1 MPRHER
7 VNLNVFPTQWWKCRA
22 FLADIYRRKY
32 AEAEPDSENG
42 IRRSMPEGMYYYLYE
57 LWQDGRMAER
67 EEVLTGPLDPETIR
81 ARPAR
86 AGAVHVIEE

>member
-1 MPRHER
+1 
-7 VNLNVFPTQWWKCRA
+7 VIANNFPTQWWKCRA

-32 AEAEPDSENG
+32 AEAESDSENG
-42 IRRSMPEGMYYYLYE
+42 VRRSMPEGMYYYLYE

-67 EEVLTGPLDPETIR
+67 EEVLAGPLDPETIR

-86 AGAVHVIEE
+86 AGMVHVIEG